1 MSSGGESKGRKSR
14 RVAAQQNA
22 SGKEGIPAKKE
33 MTVEEL
39 KRYGIVYLE
48 GGRWKRDVLL
58 WRDCCGSV
66 VEYEDGT
73 SDQGNR

>member
-1 MSSGGESKGRKSR
+1 MSSSEKSKGRKSR

-48 GGRWKRDVLL
+48 GGQLGLCVRHTATGHSRDEPAHV
-58 WRDCCGSV
+58 S
-66 VEYEDGT
+66 
-73 SDQGNR
+73 

>member
-1 MSSGGESKGRKSR
+1 MSSSKESKGRKSR

-39 KRYGIVYLE
+39 KRE
-48 GGRWKRDVLL
+48 RQGRWKKEVRGYVLGRMVSL
-58 WRDCCGSV
+58 YFDPEMRELLLATYWL
-66 VEYEDGT
+66 
-73 SDQGNR
+73 